1 MTNRWTEIRQA
12 SALSHPGFRMLWTAT
27 LLSSTARWADLVVV
41 GWLTLEL
48 TDSALMVGIVSG
60 CKMAGYIFAPVMGVA
75 ADRINRRKLLIL
87 ASVVSGTIALLMLI
101 LLLTGKMMIGY
112 LIALSLISSLTWALD
127 HPTRQAFIPDL
138 VGQKNLTNA
147 IALNAVAT
155 ETTVI
160 IGPTLGGLLI
170 PIFGISGAY
179 VLIVVIYLFDLLA
192 LLRLKKQAPQQAQS
206 SPSTQLPEATRTH
219 TTPLT
224 SLLDG
229 FKYAWGNQ
237 AVLMLLLIA
246 CMLNFF
252 VAPYR
257 YSFLPLLARYVLDT
271 GPTGYG
277 LLTSMAGVGAL
288 VAGLWVVS
296 LGNYSQRGRLVI
308 LGGLLWPISIFL
320 LSLSSWFYLSMLIV
334 FAAGIAQAISWT
346 LIATLILSN
355 TEASMRGR
363 IMGLRTGVVISL
375 PFGNFLAGAIAE
387 NFGVAVAMA
396 IYASCALLLM
406 LLIISRAPILRQLK

>member
-1 MTNRWTEIRQA
+1 MTRRWNQIRQA
-12 SALSHPGFRMLWTAT
+12 SALRHSGFRMLWTAS
-27 LLSSTARWADLVVV
+27 LLSSTARWADFVVI

-48 TDSALMVGIVSG
+48 TNSALMVGIVSG
-60 CKMAGYIFAPVMGVA
+60 CKMAGYILAPVMGVA
-75 ADRINRRKLLIL
+75 ADRMDRHKLLIL
-87 ASVVSGTIALLMLI
+87 ASIVSGTIALLMLT
-101 LLLTGKMMIGY
+101 LLLTDRMTIGY
-112 LIALSLISSLTWALD
+112 LITLSLVSSLTWALD

-138 VGQKNLTNA
+138 VDQKDLTNA

-155 ETTVI
+155 EMTVI
-160 IGPTLGGLLI
+160 IGPALGGLLI
-170 PIFGISGAY
+170 PVFGISGAFMM
-179 VLIVVIYLFDLLA
+179 IAGIYLLDLLA
-192 LLRLKKQAPQQAQS
+192 LLRLKKVKPALTKIPDSQALKTEQLNT
-206 SPSTQLPEATRTH
+206 SPLR
-219 TTPLT
+219 

-229 FKYAWGNQ
+229 FKYAWGNE

-246 CMLNFF
+246 FMLNFF

-277 LLTSMAGVGAL
+277 ILTSMAGVGAL

-296 LGNYSQRGRLVI
+296 LGNYNRRGQLVI

-320 LSLSSWFYLSMLIV
+320 LSLSSWFYLSLLIV
-334 FAAGIAQAISWT
+334 FLAGIAQAISWT
-346 LIATLILSN
+346 LIATLILNN

-363 IMGLRTGVVISL
+363 VMGLRTGVVISL

-387 NFGVAVAMA
+387 NFGVAAAMA
-396 IYASCALLLM
+396 GYACCALILM
-406 LLIISRAPILRQLK
+406 LLIIKRAPGLRQLK